1 MRTRLFGLVAGS
13 LSAFALS
20 FALSGCIY
28 MTPQDGQP
36 QQPAQQPAQPAAPA
50 PAAAQPSPSQTQSSG
65 AGLSATATSIG
76 TVVADAKG
84 WILYRFN
91 NDAANPSKTT
101 CYNDC
106 AKKWPPVVY
115 NANYQLDG
123 VDAKYVGKVQ
133 RTDGTWQLTI
143 GGWPVYRYAGDGKPG
158 DVNGQGA
165 GGVWYAVTPEGKKAS
180 GTPPKTD
187 Y

>member
-1 MRTRLFGLVAGS
+1 MRTRLFALAAAS
-13 LSAFALS
+13 LFV

-28 MTPQDGQP
+28 MTPKDGQA
-36 QQPAQQPAQPAAPA
+36 QQPVQPAPAQPAAA
-50 PAAAQPSPSQTQSSG
+50 TPSPTQSSAG
-65 AGLSATATSIG
+65 VGLSATATAIG

-106 AKKWPPVVY
+106 AKKWPPVPY
-115 NANYQLDG
+115 SPNYELNG

-133 RTDGTWQLTI
+133 RTDGTYQLTI
-143 GGWPVYRYAGDGKPG
+143 GGWPVYRYAADVKPG
-158 DVNGQGA
+158 DTKGQGV
-165 GGVWYAVTPEGKKAS
+165 GSTWYAVTPEGKKAA
-180 GTPPKTD
+180 GAPPKSD